1 MSRHA
6 GSVSFESVEH
16 EGTTVRLR
24 MPLRGAGG
32 VDRGPLPDADETAP
46 STA

>member
-1 MSRHA
+1 MERHA
-6 GSVSFESVEH
+6 GTVQFESVEH

-32 VDRGPLPDADETAP
+32 VAAGPAAPESETV
-46 STA
+46 